1 MSFDLKYD
9 RDGRPIAPKEEP
21 KFIEEQPVAVAPEEI
36 VEPVAEET
44 VVDDANTGLNVLAQD
59 SAEEVQKQPKE
70 PETSPEI
77 QPTTPRMDKRLKV
90 LMDKAQRMERERNE
104 AMQRLQQMERE
115 SASAKWN
122 AETQRTYSEQMPD
135 EDVNIGPDDLA
146 EGKHLSKMQ
155 NKMRK
160 MEETLKSYQQQSA
173 TNQAQALLRSKHPDF
188 EKVVSAENVAV
199 LKELHPEIYQTLSS
213 NNDLY
218 STGSSAYTII
228 KNLGIHVE
236 DVYQQD
242 RAKIQ
247 ANAIKPKSLAT
258 ISPQRGESPLSQANA
273 FSQGL
278 TPALQK
284 QLIEEMQAARKGL

>member
-9 RDGRPIAPKEEP
+9 RDGRPIVPREEP
-21 KFIEEQPVAVAPEEI
+21 KFIEEQPAPAVIEQQATA
-36 VEPVAEET
+36 EPAQES
-44 VVDDANTGLNVLAQD
+44 GLEAIAQD
-59 SAEEVQKQPKE
+59 QEAPAQIEQNSLAN
-70 PETSPEI
+70 PESQTETAGEK
-77 QPTTPRMDKRLKV
+77 PTTPRMDKRLKV
-90 LMDKAQRMERERNE
+90 LMDKAARMEQERNE
-104 AMQRLQQMERE
+104 AMQRLQRLEE
-115 SASAKWN
+115 EAKTKWRN
-122 AETQRTYSEQMPD
+122 DTQITHAEPVVDEDITIAPD
-135 EDVNIGPDDLA
+135 ELA
-146 EGKHLSKMQ
+146 EGKHLNKMQ
-155 NKMRK
+155 QKMRK
-160 MEETLKSYQQQSA
+160 MEETLRSYQQQSA
-173 TNQAQALLRSKHPDF
+173 TAQAQALLRSKHPDF

-199 LKELHPEIYQTLSS
+199 LKELHPEIYQTLSA

-247 ANAIKPKSLAT
+247 ANAVKPRSMAT

-273 FSQGL
+273 FAQGL
-278 TPALQK
+278 TPSLQK